1 VIAETDPHLRH
12 CRGTIAEED
21 HRIGLVGVAEVPIH
35 FLLTALLGKAAVT
48 TASKGFAAKSSA
60 AGAKSASGH
69 HAHRRL
75 AKKVAGKIV
84 DKVRDDVIDR
94 AVAKVDAKRAKAQGC
109 QR

>member
-1 VIAETDPHLRH
+1 LSKLTPHLRH

-21 HRIGLVGVAEVPIH
+21 HCISLVGVAEVPIH
-35 FLLTALLGKAAVT
+35 FLLTALFGKAVASA
-48 TASKGFAAKSSA
+48 ASKGMAAKASA
-60 AGAKSASGH
+60 AGAKGASGQ

-75 AKKVAGKIV
+75 AKKVAGKIA

>member
-1 VIAETDPHLRH
+1 VIVETDPHLRH
-12 CRGTIAEED
+12 RRGTIAEED
-21 HRIGLVGVAEVPIH
+21 HCISLFGVAEVPIH
-35 FLLTALLGKAAVT
+35 FLLTALFGKAAAGA
-48 TASKGFAAKSSA
+48 ASKGMTAKASA
-60 AGAKSASGH
+60 AGANSASGH